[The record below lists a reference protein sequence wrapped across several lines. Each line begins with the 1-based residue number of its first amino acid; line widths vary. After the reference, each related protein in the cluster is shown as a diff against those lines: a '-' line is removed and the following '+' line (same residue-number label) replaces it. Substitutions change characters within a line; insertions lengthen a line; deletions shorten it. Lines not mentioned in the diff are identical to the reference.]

1 MNSLRKRDSIR
12 RQKQLAARSKSRVL
26 PWLRREEMEQGPS
39 QTDGA
44 VGDVGGSDTAS
55 DSSSQP
61 SSPHQSQ
68 WTSNTASESYSSP
81 IFSPSG
87 STQEPSVHDST
98 ANLSAHGSPD
108 LLEYRKSSHDM
119 TFNRQWADQD
129 VVYETVISR
138 LYETRESCNSISP
151 SSAMAKYM
159 MTREIPS
166 RILLSVSSIHQD
178 IASGHQGPGPET
190 LSLMVEVIRL
200 LQQQLQ
206 RPDGVCDDT
215 ILTVTCLWNYEV
227 TVSMGFP
234 NRKQTVDESLTSN
247 TQTHLNGLQRSIK
260 CCGGLQN
267 LSSETLWMLAWCV
280 STLPGYSPIDTRMVE
295 PNERNQRPRQSGVD
309 DYYCLTRLFDTLS
322 KIHKNMTSSDSMSS
336 IVDEPTFSHL
346 RRTLL
351 RLNAMKRSLE
361 HQTTPMGRLR
371 KSAALMATL
380 FFVFDVLL
388 GGSDHAHQDRRSR
401 RNELMKAQ
409 KRLMDFHL
417 DQEGSFE
424 KAWQVLM
431 TQQETPELRLHPR
444 AWSVVEM
451 VNVIKHLNAGTID
464 TLSELLM
471 GYLLPETCNQPIEDF
486 RYERM
491 LLQIT
496 FELDGLADLS

>member
-1 MNSLRKRDSIR
+1 M
-12 RQKQLAARSKSRVL
+12 
-26 PWLRREEMEQGPS
+26 
-39 QTDGA
+39 
-44 VGDVGGSDTAS
+44 
-55 DSSSQP
+55 
-61 SSPHQSQ
+61 
-68 WTSNTASESYSSP
+68 
-81 IFSPSG
+81 
-87 STQEPSVHDST
+87 
-98 ANLSAHGSPD
+98 
-108 LLEYRKSSHDM
+108 
-119 TFNRQWADQD
+119 
-129 VVYETVISR
+129 YEDVISR
-138 LYETRESCNSISP
+138 LYETQETRNSVSP

-166 RILLSVSSIHQD
+166 RILLAVASIHQD
-178 IASGHQGPGPET
+178 VASGHQGPGPET
-190 LSLMVEVIRL
+190 LSYMVEGIRL

-215 ILTVTCLWNYEV
+215 ILTVTALWAYEV

-234 NRKQTVDESLTSN
+234 NRKHTADESLTSN
-247 TQTHLNGLQRSIK
+247 MQTHLNGLQRSIK

-295 PNERNQRPRQSGVD
+295 SNDRNQRPRQSGVD

-322 KIHKNMTSSDSMSS
+322 KIHKNMIATDSESTSSILDDP
-336 IVDEPTFSHL
+336 VFSYL
-346 RRTLL
+346 RRTLS
-351 RLNAMKRSLE
+351 RLYAMKRSLG

-371 KSAALMATL
+371 KSAALIATL
-380 FFVFDVLL
+380 FFIFDVLL
-388 GGSDHAHQDRRSR
+388 GGTDRDHQEARNRRH
-401 RNELMKAQ
+401 ELMKAQ

-417 DQEGSFE
+417 DREGSFE
-424 KAWQVLM
+424 KVWQVLM

-451 VNVIKHLNAGTID
+451 VNVIKHLNAGTIE
-464 TLSELLM
+464 TLSQLLM